1 MNLLTG
7 TEINLN
13 DLSAQ
18 QLEALAIW
26 ITKSLD
32 SNEMNPD
39 GAPYFLSEDDARI
52 LWAIGYTERSIVL
65 ARIWAYICNP
75 LPF

>member
-1 MNLLTG
+1 MNLLNG
-7 TEINLN
+7 IELNLN

-26 ITKSLD
+26 ATHALV
-32 SNEMNPD
+32 SNEMHPD
-39 GAPYFLSEDDARI
+39 GAPYFLAEDDARI
-52 LWAIGYTERSIVL
+52 LWALSYTARSAVL
-65 ARIWAYICNP
+65 AKLWAYICNP